1 MEVTQQ
7 TPQPNDSS
15 LPSRTL
21 QVDFTWKKF
30 NALITD
36 KDNPQAKPLYVV
48 DYKTLKQRLD
58 FKYAADES
66 VFGTGTYHVIN
77 INADCEIHGKPIVL
91 QALRHLHT
99 SYMHLSNAFSDT
111 GKPVP
116 LTWTSDGGFKTW
128 DFICLDAKQ
137 RPVAKFTANMWATK
151 KVGRIEFIGDK
162 ATSRAGMEELL
173 VMGMTLFSCMLWRA
187 SNFLSLFGAAMVRP
201 EQAMETMRKAEL
213 EANSQ

>member
-77 INADCEIHGKPIVL
+77 INADCDVHGKPIAL
-91 QALRHLHT
+91 QAL
-99 SYMHLSNAFSDT
+99 
-111 GKPVP
+111 
-116 LTWTSDGGFKTW
+116 
-128 DFICLDAKQ
+128 
-137 RPVAKFTANMWATK
+137 
-151 KVGRIEFIGDK
+151 
-162 ATSRAGMEELL
+162 
-173 VMGMTLFSCMLWRA
+173 
-187 SNFLSLFGAAMVRP
+187 
-201 EQAMETMRKAEL
+201 
-213 EANSQ
+213 